1 MTARLYHSRNSPV
14 QEAGIREKIDRRG
27 GALAQSVLVAEDERN
42 LVEALSFLMRRA
54 GYDVSIARDGPTT
67 VEMTRTLRPDLV
79 LLDIMLPGFDGFE
92 VVSAIKR
99 EMTAKPPRIM
109 MLTAKGHEKDRRKA
123 LALGVDAYV
132 TKPFSNRDVVERVR
146 ALLAAEGEPQ

>member
-1 MTARLYHSRNSPV
+1 MP
-14 QEAGIREKIDRRG
+14 DDPRG
-27 GALAQSVLVAEDERN
+27 GRLAHSVLVAEDERN

-54 GYDVSIARDGPTT
+54 GFDVSVACDGPST
-67 VEMTRTLRPDLV
+67 VEMARALRPDLV

-92 VVSAIKR
+92 VVSAIR
-99 EMTAKPPRIM
+99 SAAAEKPPRIV

-123 LALGVDAYV
+123 QALGVDDYV

-146 ALLAAEGEPQ
+146 ALLSGAGAGPGP

>member
-1 MTARLYHSRNSPV
+1 M
-14 QEAGIREKIDRRG
+14 
-27 GALAQSVLVAEDERN
+27 AQSVLVAEDERN

-54 GYDVSIARDGPTT
+54 GYEVNVTHDGPST
-67 VEMTRTLRPDLV
+67 VEVARRIKPDLV

-92 VVSAIKR
+92 VVSAIRR
-99 EMTAKPPRIM
+99 EAGDPQPRII

-123 LALGVDAYV
+123 VGLGVDDYV

-146 ALLAAEGEPQ
+146 ALLAHEEAPREA

>member
-1 MTARLYHSRNSPV
+1 V
-14 QEAGIREKIDRRG
+14 
-27 GALAQSVLVAEDERN
+27 AQSVLVAEDERN

-54 GYDVSIARDGPTT
+54 GYEVNVTHDGPST
-67 VEMTRTLRPDLV
+67 VEVARRIKPDLV

-92 VVSAIKR
+92 VVSAIR
-99 EMTAKPPRIM
+99 QEAGERQPRII

-123 LALGVDAYV
+123 VGLGVDDYV

-146 ALLAAEGEPQ
+146 ALLAHEDAPREA

>member
-1 MTARLYHSRNSPV
+1 M
-14 QEAGIREKIDRRG
+14 
-27 GALAQSVLVAEDERN
+27 AQSVLVAEDERN

-54 GYDVSIARDGPTT
+54 GYEVNVTHDGPST
-67 VEMTRTLRPDLV
+67 VEVARRIKPDLV

-92 VVSAIKR
+92 VVSAIR
-99 EMTAKPPRIM
+99 QEAGERQPRII

-123 LALGVDAYV
+123 VGLGVDDYV

-146 ALLAAEGEPQ
+146 ALLAHEDAPREA